1 MKALVHDPSKSE
13 KLPSNLIVQKDYP
26 LPILKKDEVLVKVLA
41 SSVNR
46 LDVMQAKGTY
56 PIPPGV
62 T

>member
-1 MKALVHDPSKSE
+1 MKALVHDSNKSE
-13 KLPSNLIVQKDYP
+13 KLPSNLIVQKDHP
-26 LPILKKDEVLVKVLA
+26 IPILKKDEVLVKVLA